1 MNGTKREIRVGRIY
15 KAFLS
20 FFLSLC
26 LISDNLKIIFAS
38 SFQSKHFPSPTL
50 FQTIFLNL
58 EKLIDDQLHQRNNDK
73 KESSTKII
81 PM

>member
-1 MNGTKREIRVGRIY
+1 MDGTKRETRLEEFI
-15 KAFLS
+15 KL
-20 FFLSLC
+20 FFPIPPTLC